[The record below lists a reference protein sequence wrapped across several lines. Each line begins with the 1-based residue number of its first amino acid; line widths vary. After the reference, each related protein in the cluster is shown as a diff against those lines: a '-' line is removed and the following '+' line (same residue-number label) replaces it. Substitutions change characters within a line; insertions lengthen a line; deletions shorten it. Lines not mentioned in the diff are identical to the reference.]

1 VLHTRAHSFETSHA
15 LISGTVTLMTAMDPP
30 GSLNL
35 RWYVVQTKP
44 GQESRAEANLRS
56 WGVETLSPRLRERRP
71 AVRSRAAFRIA
82 PLFPRY
88 LFARFD
94 ATALLAKVR
103 FTRGV
108 HDVVGFGEHATA
120 VDDDIIAL
128 VRGRVQPDGLVRAG
142 VPHPRDLMRVPGEP
156 MRSLIGIFEREME
169 GHERV
174 LALLTTVVSQAGIQ
188 IDRSVICSVSSSE
201 S

>member
-1 VLHTRAHSFETSHA
+1 MV
-15 LISGTVTLMTAMDPP
+15 PP
-30 GSLNL
+30 GLLNL

-44 GQESRAEANLRS
+44 RQEIRAEANLRS

-71 AVRSRAAFRIA
+71 APRSGGSFRIA

-94 ATALLAKVR
+94 AAALLAKVR

-108 HDVVGFGEHATA
+108 HDVVGFGEHATE
-120 VDDDIIAL
+120 VDEDIIAF
-128 VRGRVQPDGLVRAG
+128 VRGRVEPDGLVRAG
-142 VPHPRDLMRVPGEP
+142 DAQPAEPARVQADP
-156 MRSLIGIFEREME
+156 MRSLVGIFEREME
-169 GHERV
+169 PHERV
-174 LALLTTVVSQAGIQ
+174 MVLLNTVVSQAQ
-188 IDRSVICSVSSSE
+188 SRSGRAQVSAASTQPE